1 MRPLSGRRFSITV
14 GWRIAAFVAV
24 SFAYPYIA
32 EALQTFSECSS
43 SDNGRDCWIV
53 AVLSGTVLRVAILGL
68 FALSLIRPVWRRA
81 RTVGMPRL
89 TGFIVPALFLLDW
102 QVLTVLGGYWPVS
115 FDKGILNT
123 GLPYFSILALLIILL
138 LAVAKEPEGSGRV
151 LWRRR
156 RISCECGWFA
166 SLGAL
171 VLGAVS
177 VGLFGL
183 WLAAMTQGVMTSP
196 FAADAVRVGRA
207 ASVVALVAMVP
218 IVWMILAETLSRPPG
233 PLSGQQS

>member
-14 GWRIAAFVAV
+14 GWRILAFVAV
-24 SFAYPYIA
+24 SFAFPYISNA
-32 EALQTFSECSS
+32 VQQV
-43 SDNGRDCWIV
+43 SDCTGNGRECWIV

-68 FALSLIRPVWRRA
+68 FVLSLVRPVWRRA
-81 RTVGMPRL
+81 RTIGMPRL
-89 TGFIVPALFLLDW
+89 TGFLVPALFLLDW
-102 QVLTVLGGYWPVS
+102 RFLTVLGGYWSVS

-123 GLPYFSILALLIILL
+123 GLPYFSILALLILLL
-138 LAVAKEPEGSGRV
+138 LAVAGDPAEGGRV

-156 RISCECGWFA
+156 RVSCECGWLA

-177 VGLFGL
+177 VGLFAL
-183 WLAAMTQGVMTSP
+183 WLAAMAKGTMTSP

-207 ASVVALVAMVP
+207 AVIVAIAAMVP
-218 IVWMILAETLSRPPG
+218 FLWIVVAETLSRPPG
-233 PLSGQQS
+233 PLSGPPR